1 MGAVVERE
9 LGARDRPD
17 PERLQRL
24 RHLHGA
30 VQPVVVGQR
39 EGVVTLLSGRPG
51 QLDRMRC
58 PVEERVGRVAVK
70 LDVRHEHMFAY
81 RYKPSR
87 GLTPF
92 EG

>member
-1 MGAVVERE
+1 MGAVVERQ

-39 EGVVTLLSGRPG
+39 EGGVALLSGRPG

-58 PVEERVGRVAVK
+58 PVEERIGRMAVK
-70 LDVRHEHMFAY
+70 LDVGHEHMFAY
-81 RYKPSR
+81 RYNQPQG
-87 GLTPF
+87 GLTP
-92 EG
+92 